1 MTDQLNAIKRRHKS
15 LTKKQGTDLCRDF
28 EWLIA
33 EVEKLRAQKREGLD
47 IIAEQA
53 AIIRNLNAE
62 LADLRKSR

>member
-33 EVEKLRAQKREGLD
+33 EVEKLRAQERESLD
-47 IIAEQA
+47 IIAGQA
-53 AIIRNLNAE
+53 AIIRHLNAE
-62 LADLRKSR
+62 LRKH